1 MSTLKLIQIALPLTF
16 AWALLCGCNI
26 QSPGGSPI
34 DTRMLGSVADEINR
48 QQEENA
54 DAAKFVI
61 YNHEF
66 ELNVPLEFTESARNR
81 EKFTYQAPE
90 RIRGFRLTAAG
101 EDHVYQIADTL
112 IQHQLSGAQSWHPWD
127 VIVERSQTSKLWDTQ
142 YRYPVHFNAQLDEA
156 RRQTVVALLSQLGV
170 ENPNELVFVA
180 PAYSEG
186 VDAIE
191 AASGWSS
198 RFFSGNNGNRGNR
211 GNF

>member
-1 MSTLKLIQIALPLTF
+1 MNAIPQPQLAVLLATMFAALG
-16 AWALLCGCNI
+16 GCHI
-26 QSPGGSPI
+26 QSPGGIPI
-34 DTRMLGSVADEINR
+34 DTRMLGSVTDEINR

-66 ELNVPLEFTESARNR
+66 ELNVPLEYTESSRNR

-90 RIRGFRLTAAG
+90 RIRGFRLTPAG

-112 IQHQLSGAQSWHPWD
+112 IQHQLSGSQSWHPWD
-127 VIVERSQTSKLWDTQ
+127 VVVERSQTSKLWDTQ

-170 ENPNELVFVA
+170 ENANDLVFVA

-198 RFFSGNNGNRGNR
+198 RFFSGNSGSRGS
-211 GNF
+211 NFGR